1 MKQAVGY
8 RRVFSHRLH
17 LLIDFEAQT
26 DKPPPL
32 NFEAQN
38 KETVTVIL
46 WVKSPN
52 RSYRF

>member
-32 NFEAQN
+32 SFEAQN